1 MSRPMPDVHT
11 DDARRGG
18 RLLTLLFWAGVGLAP
33 LAGLVLLLSG
43 DGPMPRVAA
52 VLALLAVVLIG
63 LSIAL
68 RPDAGQIR
76 QEVED
81 MVLDEVEMLREDVR
95 GDISSATR
103 QTHQV
108 LAERVQQ
115 LQQTVDALR
124 AELEAVRA
132 SGVGFGIGHA
142 AAAPV
147 APHPPV
153 QAHAAVPPP
162 VAAAAAPVAPAGAA
176 PVDPVSGVPERPRA
190 SAAGR
195 AHVPSGVVR
204 HTETVHHVTTR
215 STFVGH
221 HGDDDGHSAPYGGGY
236 VPRRAEHT
244 ERAEPAEPRTDW
256 SPPAPR
262 RPADEPEEESW
273 TDRKLRER
281 YGRPSRA
288 HSRAEPADEE
298 PWAARSA
305 RRGRWSDDEPAAGS
319 GDLLD
324 GGAAPARWASR
335 HTDDRGEELR
345 LGERRAAMRSN
356 ESGTEMRIED
366 RWAAVRRNWDRDDP
380 GPDSR
385 RGWDWD
391 GPLSDDRDEDGAGR
405 RGRRALPAASDAPSW
420 NSAWDEPE
428 REPRGRRHRPDDD
441 DVGYSPGQR
450 RFEFELSD
458 ERWR

>member
-1 MSRPMPDVHT
+1 MSRPMPDAQT

-33 LAGLVLLLSG
+33 VAGLVLLLGG
-43 DGPMPRVAA
+43 DGTMVRVAA
-52 VLALLAVVLIG
+52 VLAVVAVVLIG

-68 RPDAGQIR
+68 RPDPGRIR

-95 GDISSATR
+95 GDITSASR

-132 SGVGFGIGHA
+132 TGVGLGIGHA

-147 APHPPV
+147 VPHPPV
-153 QAHAAVPPP
+153 QAHAAVPPA
-162 VAAAAAPVAPAGAA
+162 VAAAAAPVAASGAA
-176 PVDPVSGVPERPRA
+176 PVGPVSGVPERPRA

-221 HGDDDGHSAPYGGGY
+221 HGDDDGHDAPYGGGY
-236 VPRRAEHT
+236 VPRRSDPAD
-244 ERAEPAEPRTDW
+244 RAEPAEPRPEW
-256 SPPAPR
+256 RPPAPR
-262 RPADEPEEESW
+262 RPADQPEEESW

-281 YGRPSRA
+281 YGHPASA

-298 PWAARSA
+298 PWATRSA
-305 RRGRWSDDEPAAGS
+305 RGGRWKDDDAEPASVDRFDAGS
-319 GDLLD
+319 
-324 GGAAPARWASR
+324 APSRWASR

-345 LGERRAAMRSN
+345 LGERRAAMRSSD
-356 ESGTEMRIED
+356 SGTEMRIED
-366 RWAAVRRNWDRDDP
+366 RWAAVRRNWDRDEPRADR
-380 GPDSR
+380 R

-391 GPLSDDRDEDGAGR
+391 DPLSDNRDDEGAGR
-405 RGRRALPAASDAPSW
+405 RARRALPAASDAPSW

-441 DVGYSPGQR
+441 DVDYSPGQR